1 MSASDTSHIPM
12 LMTEGQGYLDTYVCC
27 QEPHQDV
34 DQWCFTFKQYEIDN
48 ADNDQC
54 QKTNINH
61 HLLIKLFTKNGWTAT
76 KLKLVALLISL
87 LSRSSCSDQMNY
99 VDSCSWLWWT
109 WQLSDVWCSGW
120 TGRAAE
126 EARPA
131 LNLRTSELLNTT
143 FKTIYSTST
152 SLNSTTKL
160 FSNIVISSFNSAS
173 CVPDVISAF
182 TQILQCYLWT
192 FHAQKCSSMWFPV
205 MPK

>member
-54 QKTNINH
+54 QKTN
-61 HLLIKLFTKNGWTAT
+61 GWTQRLNSIWSHCLYLCCQDHHAVIKWIMLIAAHGCDEHGNWVMFDVQAELAELQR
-76 KLKLVALLISL
+76 KLDLL
-87 LSRSSCSDQMNY
+87 
-99 VDSCSWLWWT
+99 W
-109 WQLSDVWCSGW
+109 
-120 TGRAAE
+120 
-126 EARPA
+126 
-131 LNLRTSELLNTT
+131 TSELLNTT

-152 SLNSTTKL
+152 FLNSTTKL
-160 FSNIVISSFNSAS
+160 FSNIVILSFNSAS